1 MSPGA
6 PCSGNQA
13 SLKRPVPQRSST
25 FLKDLLPGQAEEQ
38 ESPGQ
43 AEEQESPGQAEE
55 QNFGLRH
62 KDIRTDLSHFLSHAV

>member
-43 AEEQESPGQAEE
+43 AEEQ
-55 QNFGLRH
+55 NFGLRH